1 MFVGFL
7 MIGMVTGLMAAF
19 AALVV
24 GQGIGVALLAYV
36 ITGLI
41 VTLLGGLI
49 SQLPATRYR
58 HGLTTSTRVLPHG
71 SWHTGLGS

>member
-41 VTLLGGLI
+41 VTLLGSLI
-49 SQLPATRYR
+49 SQLPATRYDR
-58 HGLTTSTRVLPHG
+58 HGLTTST
-71 SWHTGLGS
+71 